1 MSSSNFHPL
10 CNRELV
16 HVGKARKQNRRDV
29 SVNQQEQ
36 KGVAG
41 VVFVVVG
48 RRVITAGCRCS
59 RKDGTD
65 TGCTEA
71 TWRKTGVHGL
81 EKEWAKGHV
90 MTAVSCCLEMALWRT
105 LHGKPGVS
113 DGKWWVVGVFHGVAD
128 ELFGVVSRAA
138 SGSPG

>member
-1 MSSSNFHPL
+1 MSRANFHPL

-48 RRVITAGCRCS
+48 RRVITAGAGLTLNTSAGVPVRTVLTLGALRQPGERQGS
-59 RKDGTD
+59 RV
-65 TGCTEA
+65 C
-71 TWRKTGVHGL
+71 
-81 EKEWAKGHV
+81 
-90 MTAVSCCLEMALWRT
+90 
-105 LHGKPGVS
+105 
-113 DGKWWVVGVFHGVAD
+113 
-128 ELFGVVSRAA
+128 
-138 SGSPG
+138 